1 MKERKTICKFFIIVA
16 MGVGVIFYWFTPVQF
31 MQAVN
36 ADNIAYLTIA
46 NGVNGEEHI
55 IEDIDNIGFVI
66 DNIKSKS
73 MRRTKLSS
81 TYIGVGV
88 KISFWDKQ
96 GSVIDTFFI
105 NDSTTIRKDPFFYK
119 VTSGTLCYDYLIG
132 LIENS

>member
-46 NGVNGEEHI
+46 SGVNGEEHI
-55 IEDIDNIGFVI
+55 IEDIYNIGFVI

>member
-16 MGVGVIFYWFTPVQF
+16 MGVGVIFYWFMPVQF

-46 NGVNGEEHI
+46 SGVNGEEHI

>member
-46 NGVNGEEHI
+46 SGVNGEEHI

>member
-46 NGVNGEEHI
+46 SGVNGEEHI

-96 GSVIDTFFI
+96 GNVIDTFFI

>member
-46 NGVNGEEHI
+46 SGVNGEEHI

-105 NDSTTIRKDPFFYK
+105 NDRTTIRKDPFFYK

>member
-46 NGVNGEEHI
+46 SGVNGEEHI

-105 NDSTTIRKDPFFYK
+105 NDSTTIRRDPFFYK

>member
-46 NGVNGEEHI
+46 SGVNGEEHV

>member
-1 MKERKTICKFFIIVA
+1 

-46 NGVNGEEHI
+46 SGVNGEEHI

>member
-46 NGVNGEEHI
+46 SGVNGEEHI

-73 MRRTKLSS
+73 MRRTKLKS
-81 TYIGVGV
+81 T
-88 KISFWDKQ
+88 
-96 GSVIDTFFI
+96 
-105 NDSTTIRKDPFFYK
+105 
-119 VTSGTLCYDYLIG
+119 
-132 LIENS
+132 

>member
-1 MKERKTICKFFIIVA
+1 MKERKTIGKFFIIVA

-46 NGVNGEEHI
+46 SGVNGEEHI

>member
-46 NGVNGEEHI
+46 SGVNGEEHI

-119 VTSGTLCYDYLIG
+119 VTSGTLLYDYLIG